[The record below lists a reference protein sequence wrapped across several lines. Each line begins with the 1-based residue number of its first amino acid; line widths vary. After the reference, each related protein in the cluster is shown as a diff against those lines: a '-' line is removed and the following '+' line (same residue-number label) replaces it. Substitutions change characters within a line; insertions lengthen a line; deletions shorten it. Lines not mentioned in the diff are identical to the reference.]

1 METIR
6 ELFGESTLSECVC
19 LYLVIFSDSNPNYP
33 ISGSSISIIAGASF
47 SLPIK
52 VDKKRSLLTWEFTT
66 IGYDILFGIMKHEG
80 GSKMHHVQVN
90 PLLSYSPNKVHSGSL
105 TINETGTY
113 VLVWDN
119 SHSWLREKTIN
130 YKVDL
135 RKLERSN
142 EEISS
147 FSK

>member
-1 METIR
+1 MQHI
-6 ELFGESTLSECVC
+6 
-19 LYLVIFSDSNPNYP
+19 
-33 ISGSSISIIAGASF
+33 
-47 SLPIK
+47 
-52 VDKKRSLLTWEFTT
+52 
-66 IGYDILFGIMKHEG
+66 
-80 GSKMHHVQVN
+80 QVN